1 QVTKALLGI
10 QASFE
15 AQIEKLRN
23 LDYAI
28 LDVKTSRWHNDYNSF
43 KNVVKDLEVLY
54 TNVINTG
61 FEGLTRIT
69 DAVAL
74 LEVFYT
80 LARRDAIKQTCLKKT
95 ADTYLL
101 FIRQTLPLALKSLR
115 HEFDEKRRSPP
126 LRPNEPR
133 FAGSALWAHS
143 LARLV
148 EESWA
153 HLKNCKY
160 MAR

>member
-1 QVTKALLGI
+1 QIDAFVQRCSELLEVCEGQIQFSRKSAATKGQPGPLPEFGGTRGQEVTKALLGI

-15 AQIEKLRN
+15 GQIEKLRN
-23 LDYAI
+23 LDYAV

-61 FEGLTRIT
+61 FEGITRIT

-95 ADTYLL
+95 ADTYLQ
-101 FIRQTLPLALKSLR
+101 FIR
-115 HEFDEKRRSPP
+115 F
-126 LRPNEPR
+126 
-133 FAGSALWAHS
+133 
-143 LARLV
+143 V
-148 EESWA
+148 
-153 HLKNCKY
+153 
-160 MAR
+160 